1 MEKKSLKNFTLK
13 SIKNLH
19 KNTRNMSLNPLFLLG
34 NYLKILYRNF
44 TLLDQKVLGKNQ
56 KKKIFSHIKSTWK
69 YLYRKSTYVLEKIFI
84 KKTSTSALKILEGIS
99 IKIYR
104 WMVWKSFKK
113 FRKTQ
118 CFEFKCSWKKC
129 LPKIPN

>member
-56 KKKIFSHIKSTWK
+56 KKIFFSLIKSTWK
-69 YLYRKSTYVLEKIFI
+69 YLYRKSIYVLEKIFI

-118 CFEFKCSWKKC
+118 RFEFKCPWKKC